1 MNSHSPINQFQQ
13 LVNFVNYM
21 SSATILFFWNIL
33 VQIPV
38 IILLFVKTAI
48 CNSDIKD
55 YLKFNSNVIML
66 PNKIS
71 NNYLTTINTW
81 FFSSI
86 SIYNKVI
93 INNLYYLIQF
103 VFWSLWLYH
112 KCIFT
117 VVLFKWVYVFY

>member
-13 LVNFVNYM
+13 LVNFVNYV

-38 IILLFVKTAI
+38 IRLLFVI

-55 YLKFNSNVIML
+55 YLKFNRNVIMF

-71 NNYLTTINTW
+71 NNSLTTIINT
-81 FFSSI
+81 
-86 SIYNKVI
+86 
-93 INNLYYLIQF
+93 
-103 VFWSLWLYH
+103 
-112 KCIFT
+112 
-117 VVLFKWVYVFY
+117 